1 MTKNQA
7 CKKLDKI
14 VAEIDKLNYKFY
26 DEANKDFFETVTV
39 ATVTMLGDLHDVVER
54 DDATRNAMK

>member
-39 ATVTMLGDLHDVVER
+39 ATVTMLADLHDVIER
-54 DDATRNAMK
+54 DDATRSATE